1 MEKQTFSA
9 THLPQR
15 RASRS
20 PGGFYTRKRLLIP
33 PAIHPG
39 GGTKTEAPAHRRWDP
54 VVKLTHWS
62 IALAVLANA
71 VFTEEASA
79 NHVWVGYGLAAI
91 LGLRLLWGLI
101 GPAEARFG
109 AFPPSPRRA
118 VSSDRKLAVCPA
130 FGQRRPLSLGP
141 IGG

>member
-1 MEKQTFSA
+1 MPIS
-9 THLPQR
+9 
-15 RASRS
+15 S
-20 PGGFYTRKRLLIP
+20 PIP
-33 PAIHPG
+33 NSETPAIHPG
-39 GGTKTEAPAHRRWDP
+39 GDTMTEAPARRRWDP

-71 VFTEEASA
+71 VFTEEGSA

-109 AFPPSPRRA
+109 AFPSSPRRA

-130 FGQRRPLSLGP
+130 F
-141 IGG
+141 